1 MTMNNM
7 SACGGP
13 FKTENSFVYGHLIQ
27 LSLKQDFS
35 PVYFTD
41 SKMIPRKVT
50 QNTIALQ
57 KLINCTLLYA
67 NFPVYI

>member
-1 MTMNNM
+1 MTMNNI
-7 SACGGP
+7 ACGGP

-27 LSLKQDFS
+27 LFLKQDFS
-35 PVYFTD
+35 LVYFTD
-41 SKMIPRKVT
+41 SKMIPGKVT